1 MLRRLGILSAGVLLL
16 QLAGCASHE
25 FAPTRADACKPTGND
40 KDCAL
45 EVVVREDTA
54 KGECSVAVNLQ
65 EIEFPRGVQDKFI
78 YWKLVGPAGYVFPD
92 NGIAIDRNFPPDF
105 DKPKVM
111 DGGRTFR
118 WRNRHKQPDPKV
130 YYYGIVVENTDASI
144 TCFQD
149 PRINNR

>member
-1 MLRRLGILSAGVLLL
+1 MLERPGILAAGVLLL
-16 QLAGCASHE
+16 LAGCASHE
-25 FAPTRADACKPTGND
+25 AFMPRTADACKPTGND
-40 KDCAL
+40 RDCSL
-45 EVVVREDTA
+45 KVTVREDA
-54 KGECSVAVNLQ
+54 ARRECTVAVSLE

-78 YWKLVGPAGYVFPD
+78 YWEIDGPSGYVFPD

-111 DGGRTFR
+111 DRGRTFR

-130 YYYGIVVENTDASI
+130 YYYGIVVENADGSI

-149 PRINNR
+149 PRINNL